1 MHRIYVSAYF
11 MHIREARMA
20 KVRVNLRL
28 SEEAVEI
35 LDELCKKQ
43 MRDRSNMVEVLILLG
58 DQQTSRSQ
66 LEQEEKSAQQG

>member
-1 MHRIYVSAYF
+1 
-11 MHIREARMA
+11 MA

-58 DQQTSRSQ
+58 DQQTSMSQ

>member
-1 MHRIYVSAYF
+1 
-11 MHIREARMA
+11 MA

-35 LDELCKKQ
+35 LDELCKQQ

>member
-1 MHRIYVSAYF
+1 
-11 MHIREARMA
+11 MA